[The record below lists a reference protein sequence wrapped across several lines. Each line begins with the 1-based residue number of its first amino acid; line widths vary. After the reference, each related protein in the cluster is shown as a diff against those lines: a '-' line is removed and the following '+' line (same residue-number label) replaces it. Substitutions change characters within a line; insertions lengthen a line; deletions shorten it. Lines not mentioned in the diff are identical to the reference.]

1 MKILKLTLKKKWFD
15 MILSGEKKE
24 EYREIKD
31 FFVSRFIQQ
40 DKLNNIIFQLNG
52 NGVCSLFNYSIGY
65 TGKRYLAVEYMIN
78 QLNCSFKQYD
88 LIEFSNGYG
97 SNVPKIL
104 IECKSI
110 EIKEGKTEWGA
121 EENVNYF
128 VINLGQIV
136 STSNLL

>member
-1 MKILKLTLKKKWFD
+1 MEILKLTLKKKWFD

-31 FFVSRFIQQ
+31 FFVSRFIKI
-40 DKLNNIIFQLNG
+40 DKLNNIRYQLNG

-65 TGKRYLAVEYMIN
+65 KGKRNLAIKHMIKC
-78 QLNCSFKQYD
+78 LDCSFKNYD

-97 SNVPKIL
+97 NKVPKL
-104 IECKSI
+104 TIECKGI
-110 EIKEGKTEWGA
+110 EISKGNTEWGA
-121 EENVNYF
+121 ESNVEYF